1 MQVHSLLTRK
11 SCLSGAQLLS
21 YITSGTSSKNE
32 VNYMKETLEILCYNN
47 VPVNA
52 ERANWIQP
60 VAASEEQHCIDVLTK
75 KEKLKKEKRKKAHEH
90 HLVAD
95 HYFSIHSW

>member
-21 YITSGTSSKNE
+21 YITSKNE
-32 VNYMKETLEILCYNN
+32 VNYMNN

-75 KEKLKKEKRKKAHEH
+75 KEK
-90 HLVAD
+90 
-95 HYFSIHSW
+95 